1 MFDLGGRT
9 IAALEANF
17 YQEIVLTGQFRII
30 LLLVVLLVAGCSAKK
45 APGPEQAVPSVP
57 QKTTQDAGETAG
69 DQTATVEDAD
79 SYEPVPEE
87 EDLSE
92 AGPFTPEERTVLDSD
107 ISFPVGLDTEENK
120 DVQRYFH
127 YFAHSH
133 RGTFEGWLKRAQLYL
148 PHIRER
154 FREEGL
160 PEDLIYLPFVESGF
174 NPFALSRAGA
184 CGVWQFMPQTGVNYG
199 LTVDDWVDERRDPYK
214 ATEAAIKYL
223 KKLHGDFGDWPLA
236 LAAYNAGEGR
246 IGRAMEKTGR
256 SDYISLCEASSDIKE
271 ETKLYVPK
279 FLAIVKIARNLDKL
293 GFKPID
299 WNKRQRQPV
308 VYLQAKGGTNLLD
321 LSKSVGLDWK
331 TFRELNPVFRRQES
345 PSRPVKIAIPTQY
358 VAKAE
363 DYLKRPIAP
372 KPRTEYASYRVRPG
386 DTWWAV
392 AKKQGVSVA
401 DLQKANAKQALKVG
415 ASLRVPGKGAASAPL
430 PAVAETS
437 PKDVRKW
444 ASKRANYVVRQ
455 GDTLWSIA
463 KSFKT
468 DPATVLQANGMK
480 QGATLAVGQKLF
492 VPDAGSA
499 ATTAAAVKAEAA
511 REELVKY
518 QIRPGDT
525 LWNIAKRFNVSPVE
539 LRKWNQLAENEAL
552 RPGER
557 LKVYT
562 R

>member
-1 MFDLGGRT
+1 MTGLFRT
-9 IAALEANF
+9 
-17 YQEIVLTGQFRII
+17 
-30 LLLVVLLVAGCSAKK
+30 LLLFVVLIAVGCSAKK
-45 APGPEQAVPSVP
+45 APGPEQATPSVP
-57 QKTTQDAGETAG
+57 QQTTQDAGETAG

-107 ISFPVGLDTEENK
+107 ISFPVGLDTEENQ

-154 FREEGL
+154 FRQEGL

-184 CGVWQFMPQTGVNYG
+184 CGVWQFMPQTGIMYG
-199 LTVDDWVDERRDPYK
+199 LSVDNWLDERRDPYK
-214 ATEAAIKYL
+214 STEAAIKYL
-223 KKLHGDFGDWPLA
+223 KKLHGDFGDWSLA

-246 IGRAMEKTGR
+246 IGRAMERTGR
-256 SDYISLCEASSDIKE
+256 SDYMSLCEASPDIKE

-299 WNKRQRQPV
+299 WSVRRPSV
-308 VYLQAKGGTNLLD
+308 VYVQAKAGTDLLD

-331 TFRELNPVFRRQES
+331 AFRELNPVFRKQEA
-345 PSRPVKIAIPTQY
+345 PSHPVRIALPASY

-363 DYLKRPIAP
+363 EYLRRPVAP
-372 KPRTEYASYRVRPG
+372 KPRTEYATYRIKPG
-386 DTWWAV
+386 DTWWKV
-392 AKKQGVSVA
+392 AKKHGVSVA
-401 DLQKANAKQALKVG
+401 ELQKANPKQTFRVG
-415 ASLRVPGKGAASAPL
+415 QSVRVPGKAGLTPTTVTATAS
-430 PAVAETS
+430 
-437 PKDVRKW
+437 KDVRKW
-444 ASKRANYVVRQ
+444 AERRANYVVRQ
-455 GDTLWSIA
+455 GDTVWSIA

-468 DPATVLQANGMK
+468 DPATLLKANAMK
-480 QGATLAVGQKLF
+480 NGATLSVGQTLF
-492 VPDAGSA
+492 VPDAGA
-499 ATTAAAVKAEAA
+499 AETKAAKAKVEVA
-511 REELVKY
+511 RQELVKY

-525 LWNIAKRFNVSPVE
+525 LWNIAKRFNVSPLD

-552 RPGER
+552 RPGEQ
-557 LKVYT
+557 LKVYS